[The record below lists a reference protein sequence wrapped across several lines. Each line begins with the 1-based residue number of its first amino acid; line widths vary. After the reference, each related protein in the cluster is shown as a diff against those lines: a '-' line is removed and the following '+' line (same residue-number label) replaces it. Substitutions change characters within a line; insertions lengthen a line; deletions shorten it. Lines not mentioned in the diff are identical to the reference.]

1 MKPKLEHKKLTTSQ
15 LLTEEFMLDINIKKE
30 IEDSTQDVDVKREV
44 KNQIKEVES
53 STFELTEE
61 TIQFAKTSYERKQVN
76 KLVQTDNHKV
86 TTILPMS
93 ENTKNSKHRL

>member
-1 MKPKLEHKKLTTSQ
+1 MKPKLEHKKLTTS
-15 LLTEEFMLDINIKKE
+15 TEEFMLDINIKKE